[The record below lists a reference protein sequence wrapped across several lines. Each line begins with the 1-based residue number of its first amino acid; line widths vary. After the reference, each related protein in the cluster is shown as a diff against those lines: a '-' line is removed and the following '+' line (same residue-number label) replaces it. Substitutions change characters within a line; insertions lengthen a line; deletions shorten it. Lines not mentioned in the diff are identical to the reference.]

1 MSERGGI
8 LDFRLKISEFWIF
21 KAGSLLQL
29 LVVSVCLAGDAVP
42 VRVGTLEKKSEVA
55 LPIPPLATVAKNDRS
70 GKTWQ
75 QTGVM
80 DGTLEVTSG
89 DFKQSLQAGGWVLD
103 KTIKVGEGMGR
114 MELAIWTRLRHRV
127 LVMIWE
133 KEPGQ
138 CGFSWG
144 EER

>member
-1 MSERGGI
+1 MSEGGRDSRFKI
-8 LDFRLKISEFWIF
+8 LDFRILKG
-21 KAGSLLQL
+21 AGILPL
-29 LVVSVCLAGDAVP
+29 LVVSACLAGEVVP
-42 VRVGTLEKKSEVA
+42 LRVGTLEKTSEVV
-55 LPIPPLATVAKNDRS
+55 LPIPPLATVLKKDRS

-75 QTGVM
+75 QTGAM
-80 DGTLEVTSG
+80 DGALAVVSQ
-89 DFKQSLQAGGWVLD
+89 DFRQSLLAGGWVLD
-103 KTIKVGEGMGR
+103 KTIKVGEGMDR

>member
-1 MSERGGI
+1 M
-8 LDFRLKISEFWIF
+8 
-21 KAGSLLQL
+21 
-29 LVVSVCLAGDAVP
+29 
-42 VRVGTLEKKSEVA
+42 RVGTLEKTSEVV
-55 LPIPPLATVAKNDRS
+55 LPIPPLATVSKKDRS

-75 QTGVM
+75 QTGSM
-80 DGTLEVTSG
+80 DGALAVVSQ
-89 DFKQSLQAGGWVLD
+89 DFKQSLQAGGWALD
-103 KTIKVGEGMGR
+103 KTIRVGEGVDR
-114 MELAIWTRLRHRV
+114 MELAIWMRRGHRV